1 MPERPPDLPALADVE
16 AWAEQYVLSTALS
29 VKIAP
34 PAPPTVFRANAVP
47 ARLTA
52 PGRPS
57 ELRTARRGERTPKLE
72 ALKEPHYRAR
82 ALHAF
87 FHHELQAAELMC
99 WALLA
104 FADAELEFRKGLLG
118 ICLDEIRHMNLYRE
132 HIEALG
138 SKLGDF
144 GVRDWFWKRVPACQ
158 TKLAFVS
165 VMGMGLEAANLE
177 YAGDFAARFRLVG
190 DERGAEIQ
198 ERIAKE
204 EIAHVRFATRWF
216 TRWTGDCEFE
226 TWAAELPPPLS
237 PWVMHGSPIAEGARL
252 RAGMSAEFV
261 AALAAFVP
269 EPKGRPTIRAERAPE
284 SKPPSEP

>member
-1 MPERPPDLPALADVE
+1 MPEQSEFPDVE
-16 AWAEQYVLSTALS
+16 AWAEHYVRTTALS
-29 VKIAP
+29 FKIAP
-34 PAPPTVFRANAVP
+34 PGVPTEFRSAATPV
-47 ARLTA
+47 RLSA

-57 ELRTARRGERTPKLE
+57 EFRTARRGERTPKLE

-104 FADAELEFRKGLLG
+104 FSDAELEFRKGLLG

-138 SKLGDF
+138 SKIGDF

-177 YAGDFAARFRLVG
+177 YAGDFAARFRLVS
-190 DERGAEIQ
+190 DERGAAIQ

-204 EIAHVRFATRWF
+204 EIAHVSFATRWF
-216 TRWTGDCEFE
+216 ARWTGGCDFE
-226 TWAAELPPPLS
+226 TWAAQLPPPLS
-237 PWVMHGSPIAEGARL
+237 PWVMHGSPIAEQARQ

-261 AALAAFVP
+261 AALAAYVP
-269 EPKGRPTIRAERAPE
+269 APKGRPALSPPRE
-284 SKPPSEP
+284 PPSER